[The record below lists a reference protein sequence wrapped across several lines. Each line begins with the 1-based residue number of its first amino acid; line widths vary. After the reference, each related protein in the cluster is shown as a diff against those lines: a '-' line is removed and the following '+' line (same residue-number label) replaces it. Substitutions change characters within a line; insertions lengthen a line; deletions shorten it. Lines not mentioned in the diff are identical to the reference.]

1 MFLPDFSKKAHRDA
15 PPTYLVRGIR
25 PLATRG
31 DQRSCVTTCFC
42 RIFRKTP
49 TEMPTPHTSL
59 GASGPLPPV
68 GIKGAAL
75 LHVFPASAGLGS
87 AQPLGRK
94 RPTFGPIFQTAPTD
108 TRPPPQN
115 KSGAYSPW
123 PPVGIKGAALLRVF
137 PASARPGSA
146 RPLGRK
152 QPAFGPIF
160 QTTPTETRPRPLDEL
175 GAYGPRP
182 PAGIKRAESL
192 HVFPASG

>member
-31 DQRSCVTTCFC
+31 DQRCCVTTCFC

-108 TRPPPQN
+108 TRPPPPKQVRGVQSLATRGDQRCCVATCFSGIGPPGLSPAVGQKTTSVWADFSN
-115 KSGAYSPW
+115 DADRDAPAPPRRVRGVRSPATRGDQKS
-123 PPVGIKGAALLRVF
+123 
-137 PASARPGSA
+137 
-146 RPLGRK
+146 
-152 QPAFGPIF
+152 
-160 QTTPTETRPRPLDEL
+160 
-175 GAYGPRP
+175 
-182 PAGIKRAESL
+182 
-192 HVFPASG
+192 